1 MTERI
6 SPRPLVAR
14 VLHHVAVIALLADV
28 VLLVVAVALGGVE
41 GNAGRAAGTLVAL
54 VAGGDGGDGFGRRFR
69 HRLLLASG
77 EKRGAGRSRSPPH
90 GQITSDLRKSCQAP
104 K

>member
-28 VLLVVAVALGGVE
+28 VLLVVAMALGSVE
-41 GNAGRAAGTLVAL
+41 GNGRRAAGTLVAL
-54 VAGGDGGDGFGRRFR
+54 VAVGDGSDGFGQ
-69 HRLLLASG
+69 SD
-77 EKRGAGRSRSPPH
+77 SP
-90 GQITSDLRKSCQAP
+90 
-104 K
+104 